1 MYYYIIYNSSI
12 IDKGDDGKKYLTTL
26 LYGSISY
33 ILTHAYLSSSSSK
46 VVQSIKDYFWLVL
59 LLDIGAMA
67 YVYTNEDGVVDW
79 QDNIN
84 KLKND
89 ISKYT
94 NDNQTTQDNS
104 QLSSTNNNLH
114 NIPTMDTDNYETHS
128 DTDSVDNSVDNSSSI
143 HALNNMIDDVMKEQP
158 FDDQY
163 NVSIHKPDELKE
175 NFNTLNNERDKLTD
189 SFSNINN
196 NNTNTNNLPPIGA
209 MHYDPKIDIKSVNTK
224 DKKSKNTNQKN
235 NKSTP
240 ISQLMS
246 NSNNIKN
253 KNPSRTMTQEL
264 EEMIANDSASDSGSE
279 IDLNFD
285 EFESAIDL

>member
-12 IDKGDDGKKYLTTL
+12 IDKVDDGKKYLTTL

-94 NDNQTTQDNS
+94 SDNQTTQDNS
-104 QLSSTNNNLH
+104 QLSASNDNLH
-114 NIPTMDTDNYETHS
+114 NIPTMNTDNYETHS
-128 DTDSVDNSVDNSSSI
+128 DTDSVDNSVDNSSI

-163 NVSIHKPDELKE
+163 NVSIHKPDELKD

-196 NNTNTNNLPPIGA
+196 TNNMNPIGA

-224 DKKSKNTNQKN
+224 DKNSKNTNLKI

-246 NSNNIKN
+246 KNIKN

-264 EEMIANDSASDSGSE
+264 EEMIANDSDSGSE
-279 IDLNFD
+279 IDLNLD
-285 EFESAIDL
+285 EFESGIDL

>member
-12 IDKGDDGKKYLTTL
+12 IDKGDDGKIYLTTL

-94 NDNQTTQDNS
+94 SDNQTTQDNS
-104 QLSSTNNNLH
+104 QLSASNDNLH
-114 NIPTMDTDNYETHS
+114 NIPTMNTDNYETHS
-128 DTDSVDNSVDNSSSI
+128 DTDSVDNSSI

-163 NVSIHKPDELKE
+163 NVSIHKPDELKD

-196 NNTNTNNLPPIGA
+196 TNNMNPIGA

-224 DKKSKNTNQKN
+224 DKNSKNTNLKI